1 MTERDDP
8 GGAVEPSTSPAPY
21 GDNGFLE
28 DYTAQVRSAPIGLA
42 VLVTSNAV
50 GQTQHIA
57 ANYRPRSSLLLM
69 SRYWARS
76 SPAPHMPSTSSPA
89 SPERTYPA
97 AALDGGCR
105 TKPFRNGRCTLAEA
119 RAREAAHDEIAP
131 IGQRATEA
139 MAVFG
144 AHP

>member
-28 DYTAQVRSAPIGLA
+28 DYTAQVPRRAHRLA
-42 VLVTSNAV
+42 VLVTSNAA
-50 GQTQHIA
+50 GHTQHIA

-76 SPAPHMPSTSSPA
+76 SPAPPMPSTSSPA
-89 SPERTYPA
+89 SPETNVP
-97 AALDGGCR
+97 
-105 TKPFRNGRCTLAEA
+105 
-119 RAREAAHDEIAP
+119 
-131 IGQRATEA
+131 
-139 MAVFG
+139 
-144 AHP
+144 

>member
-21 GDNGFLE
+21 GHNGFLE
-28 DYTAQVRSAPIGLA
+28 DYTAQVPRRAHRLA
-42 VLVTSNAV
+42 VLVTSNAA

-76 SPAPHMPSTSSPA
+76 SPAPPMPSTSSPA
-89 SPERTYPA
+89 SPETNVP
-97 AALDGGCR
+97 
-105 TKPFRNGRCTLAEA
+105 
-119 RAREAAHDEIAP
+119 
-131 IGQRATEA
+131 
-139 MAVFG
+139 
-144 AHP
+144 

>member
-21 GDNGFLE
+21 GHNGFLE
-28 DYTAQVRSAPIGLA
+28 DYTAQVPPRAHRLA
-42 VLVTSNAV
+42 VLVTSNAA

-76 SPAPHMPSTSSPA
+76 SPAPPMPSTSSPA
-89 SPERTYPA
+89 SPETNVP
-97 AALDGGCR
+97 
-105 TKPFRNGRCTLAEA
+105 
-119 RAREAAHDEIAP
+119 
-131 IGQRATEA
+131 
-139 MAVFG
+139 
-144 AHP
+144 

>member
-8 GGAVEPSTSPAPY
+8 GGAVEPSTSPARY

-28 DYTAQVRSAPIGLA
+28 DYTAQVPPRAHRLA
-42 VLVTSNAV
+42 VLVTSNAA

-76 SPAPHMPSTSSPA
+76 SPAPPMPSTSSPA
-89 SPERTYPA
+89 SPETNVP
-97 AALDGGCR
+97 
-105 TKPFRNGRCTLAEA
+105 
-119 RAREAAHDEIAP
+119 
-131 IGQRATEA
+131 
-139 MAVFG
+139 
-144 AHP
+144 

>member
-8 GGAVEPSTSPAPY
+8 GGAVKPSTSPAPY

-28 DYTAQVRSAPIGLA
+28 DSTAQVRSAPIGLA
-42 VLVTSNAV
+42 VLVTSNAA

-89 SPERTYPA
+89 SPETNVP
-97 AALDGGCR
+97 
-105 TKPFRNGRCTLAEA
+105 
-119 RAREAAHDEIAP
+119 
-131 IGQRATEA
+131 
-139 MAVFG
+139 
-144 AHP
+144 